1 MRYTIYIY
9 SRVHPNLVSDTSV
22 VEGTYDDAMNK
33 LNSIKKDNLFYEI
46 DDSEGKLIYK
56 TF

>member
-22 VEGTYDDAMNK
+22 VEGTYDDAMDK
-33 LNSIKKDNLFYEI
+33 LNSIKKGNLFYEV
-46 DDSEGKLIYK
+46 DDQNGNLLYK

>member
-46 DDSEGKLIYK
+46 DDQNGNLLYK